1 MSQGLNA
8 LNTTMNDVRT
18 IPLRM
23 EAFTTDECAE
33 HWLTIERHIRP
44 ALDFSPD
51 ITLEDVRNAIF
62 REQYHVVGVYRN
74 DEMVGAV
81 VYKVQQN
88 DTAFILAIGGHW
100 IAHDNGIDQF
110 KDFLRY
116 FGMTRMQGIARPS
129 VARLWQR
136 LGVRQI
142 YTVMETEL

>member
-1 MSQGLNA
+1 MAHLIA

-23 EAFTTDECAE
+23 EAFNTDECAE
-33 HWLTIERHIRP
+33 HWLELEQYIAP

-51 ITLEDVRNAIF
+51 ITLADVREAIF
-62 REQYHVVGVYRN
+62 REQYHVVAVYRAH
-74 DEMVGAV
+74 DMVGAV
-81 VYKVQQN
+81 VYKVQHN
-88 DTAFILAIGGHW
+88 DTAFILAIGGLW
-100 IAHDNGIDQF
+100 IAHATGIEQF

-116 FGMTRMQGIARPS
+116 FGMRRMQGIARPS

-136 LGVRQI
+136 LGVRPI